1 MPTRAFLRC
10 ASAMGLTLAV
20 LTGCDNAI
28 QRSEAS
34 IESSA
39 ARTAQLNN
47 QFYSRPPIRADGAQ
61 VSNANFVAPEVV
73 NLKSSDRLPASAETA
88 TSVVL
93 ISREPLRL
101 SDIAVRLSEITK
113 IQHSV
118 ELGINVGGDS
128 GGGDSGGDSGAT
140 DEGTDQGS
148 GQDPNEG
155 VVAGASIDTSRAASQ
170 SIRPNLRG
178 SLSSVLDQVA
188 SAFDVEWTYKGGRV
202 VFRDYVTRQYQLSA
216 LPVASTAD
224 SGSAGIATTSDLDLW
239 DELERA
245 LTTLTSPDSV
255 VSVGQGS
262 GILTVTAT
270 LTEQEKVRDYV
281 STLNQTLGQQIA
293 FDVNVLN
300 VVRGT
305 RDGFGVDIE
314 QLAFGSGSNSV
325 SWQGGRGVDGAIGSV
340 NVGIIEGDLNLDVV
354 IQALSSLNDVSV
366 ETRAG
371 ATTTN
376 FQMIPIEVVER
387 VNYVSSV
394 SREVDDNG
402 VVTTSLETDTE
413 TTGFQLQLLPRVL
426 NAREVLLRYSLD
438 LSDLVALDEFTSG
451 DSTVQLPRVTESN
464 FEQQVILKNG
474 QTLVLSGFE
483 RQRTELKREGVGSP
497 RFIGLGGSAD
507 GELRRATSIVFITPR
522 LLSRGNS
529 NN

>member
-1 MPTRAFLRC
+1 
-10 ASAMGLTLAV
+10 
-20 LTGCDNAI
+20 
-28 QRSEAS
+28 
-34 IESSA
+34 
-39 ARTAQLNN
+39 
-47 QFYSRPPIRADGAQ
+47 
-61 VSNANFVAPEVV
+61 
-73 NLKSSDRLPASAETA
+73 
-88 TSVVL
+88 
-93 ISREPLRL
+93 
-101 SDIAVRLSEITK
+101 
-113 IQHSV
+113 
-118 ELGINVGGDS
+118 
-128 GGGDSGGDSGAT
+128 
-140 DEGTDQGS
+140 
-148 GQDPNEG
+148 
-155 VVAGASIDTSRAASQ
+155 
-170 SIRPNLRG
+170 
-178 SLSSVLDQVA
+178 
-188 SAFDVEWTYKGGRV
+188 
-202 VFRDYVTRQYQLSA
+202 
-216 LPVASTAD
+216 
-224 SGSAGIATTSDLDLW
+224 
-239 DELERA
+239 
-245 LTTLTSPDSV
+245 
-255 VSVGQGS
+255 
-262 GILTVTAT
+262 VTAT
-270 LTEQEKVRDYV
+270 LTEQDRVRDYV

-300 VVRGT
+300 VRRST
-305 RDGFGVDIE
+305 KDGFGVDIE

-354 IQALSSLNDVSV
+354 IQALSSLNDVSI

-402 VVTTSLETDTE
+402 VITTSLETSTE

-507 GELRRATSIVFITPR
+507 GELSRATSIVFITPR
-522 LLSRGNS
+522 LLSRGNT